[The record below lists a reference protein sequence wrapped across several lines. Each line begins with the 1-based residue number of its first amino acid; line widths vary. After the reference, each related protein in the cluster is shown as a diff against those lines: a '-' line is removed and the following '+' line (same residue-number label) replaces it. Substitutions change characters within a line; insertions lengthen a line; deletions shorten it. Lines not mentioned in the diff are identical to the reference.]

1 MALSPEEL
9 IDIAPEAIDLV
20 KTISKA
26 LKKDADGKVRVTREE
41 AREIRTKV
49 FKLAVEVAQHAI
61 D

>member
-1 MALSPEEL
+1 MALTPNEL

-20 KTISKA
+20 KTISES

-41 AREIRTKV
+41 AREIRLKI
-49 FKLAVEVAQHAI
+49 FKLAVEVAKHAI